1 MKLRGLQWQSQAIIN
16 FVEEPKT
23 FDEVLNT
30 FSFSF
35 VTKSL
40 VKDRIERL
48 VKENRIEYVDGK
60 LVKSKD

>member
-1 MKLRGLQWQSQAIIN
+1 MKYKGLHWQSQAIVN
-16 FVEEPKT
+16 FVKDPKT
-23 FDEVLNT
+23 FNEVLNT
-30 FSFSF
+30 FSFTF

-60 LVKSKD
+60 LVQSKD